1 MRAIM
6 TVTGIDHTGI
16 VASVA
21 TGLAEHGA
29 NILNISQTIMDNYFT
44 MIVQISFDEQTL
56 PFTDLQAS
64 MREIGTE
71 QAVDIRLQSE
81 AIFNA
86 MHSL

>member
-21 TGLAEHGA
+21 NGLAEHGA

-56 PFTDLQAS
+56 PFTDLQVS